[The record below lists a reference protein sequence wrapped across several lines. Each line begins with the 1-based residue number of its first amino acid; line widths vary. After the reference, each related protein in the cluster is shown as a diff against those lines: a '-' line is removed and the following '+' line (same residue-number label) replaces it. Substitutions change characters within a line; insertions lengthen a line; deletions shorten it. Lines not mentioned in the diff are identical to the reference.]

1 MTDVT
6 ERYQYLLKP
15 TYIFDDNIIN
25 ILGIRLDHWQ
35 ICAYC
40 FDSMFLFLII
50 LISDTARSSSY
61 PSSLIFTISAE
72 NLANLE
78 SNNSIK
84 STHSLLITQRFSQL
98 FLWFLVSLSIRT
110 VQNYIFSK
118 NYSLSITLNSLNT
131 FSDFWQVSVYTR
143 FNFSWSQPFIF
154 NAFCGHS

>member
-35 ICAYC
+35 ICTYC

-84 STHSLLITQRFSQL
+84 STHSLLITQRFS
-98 FLWFLVSLSIRT
+98 
-110 VQNYIFSK
+110 
-118 NYSLSITLNSLNT
+118 NS

-143 FNFSWSQPFIF
+143 FNVVYLAKTILSLNNTELFELFL
-154 NAFCGHS
+154 